1 MAEGEV
7 RKAKETAARV
17 CEHERDNLLYT
28 TESEN
33 KNFSHGDECFWID
46 CEKPMRSTR
55 AVTKPNTYYG
65 VHGNVVEQYKIQGV
79 WFCHAWRE
87 NGCA

>member
-1 MAEGEV
+1 MAVETLTFPDGLSLAEGEV

-33 KNFSHGDECFWID
+33 KNLTL
-46 CEKPMRSTR
+46 TR
-55 AVTKPNTYYG
+55 G
-65 VHGNVVEQYKIQGV
+65 RMLLDRL
-79 WFCHAWRE
+79 RE
-87 NGCA
+87 TDA

>member
-1 MAEGEV
+1 
-7 RKAKETAARV
+7 
-17 CEHERDNLLYT
+17 
-28 TESEN
+28 
-33 KNFSHGDECFWID
+33 
-46 CEKPMRSTR
+46 MRSTR